1 MGFRALPPVRSRVA
15 LSRCSAD
22 EGIALFDRLFPRS
35 NVELLG
41 SGTQSLGLAISR
53 AAIRGDS
60 KIRRVIVPAY
70 GCPDLISACI
80 QARVEP
86 KLVDVASSGWG
97 YDPEALHRAASDGCI
112 AVVMVNFLGVGDDR
126 ESTQGSLGGLNVPV
140 MHDSA
145 QSMPTVPEKWA
156 GDVVLS
162 FGRGKPINLLHGG
175 ALISAGR
182 QHSDAPLFPLSGML
196 NSIGMAI
203 AFNLLTHPVVYHWA
217 RHVPR
222 FQVGETRYKPPSE
235 LRRLPESAFS
245 RIGAAL
251 KDYLDRKW
259 ENPWLPVIS
268 GWASNG
274 IFPLCAAATRRDVRL
289 LRMPLLAPSRVHRD
303 ELVSLLNSHGLGASP
318 MYKTSLPNVSGV
330 PQSVRAQGPFRNADR
345 LADRLFTL
353 PTHAS
358 VTSRDVA
365 EADRCV
371 RMLG

>member
-1 MGFRALPPVRSRVA
+1 MGMRALPPVRSRVA
-15 LSRCSAD
+15 LRRCSVD
-22 EGIALFDRLFPRS
+22 EGIALFARLFPGY

-41 SGTQSLGLAISR
+41 SGTQSLGLAITH
-53 AAIRGDS
+53 AAIRS
-60 KIRRVIVPAY
+60 KSKLRRVIVPAY

-97 YDPEALHRAASDGCI
+97 YDSEALHRAASEGCI
-112 AVVMVNFLGVGDDR
+112 AVVLVNFLGVGDDR
-126 ESTQGSLGGLNVPV
+126 ESTLRSLDGLDVPV
-140 MHDSA
+140 VHDSA
-145 QSMPTVPEKWA
+145 QSIPTMPEKWA

-182 QHSDAPLFPLSGML
+182 RHSDAPVSLRNEML
-196 NSIGMAI
+196 DSIAMAI
-203 AFNLLTHPVVYHWA
+203 AFNILTIPLVYHWA

-222 FQVGETRYKPPSE
+222 FQVGATRYKPPSE
-235 LRRLPESAFS
+235 LRRIPESTYS

-259 ENPWLPVIS
+259 ENPWLPVVG
-268 GWASNG
+268 GWASKG
-274 IFPLCAAATRRDVRL
+274 IVPLCASATKQDVRL
-289 LRMPLLAPSRVHRD
+289 LRMPLLAQSRAHRD
-303 ELVSLLNSHGLGASP
+303 KIVSLLSSRGLGASP
-318 MYKTSLPNVSGV
+318 MYGTSLPSVSGV
-330 PQSVRAQGPFRNADR
+330 PRSVLAQGPFRNADR

-358 VTSRDVA
+358 VTSADVA
-365 EADRCV
+365 DADRCV
-371 RMLG
+371 RRMG

>member
-1 MGFRALPPVRSRVA
+1 MGFRTLPPVRSRVA
-15 LSRCSAD
+15 LSRCSSD

-35 NVELLG
+35 TVELLG

-53 AAIRGDS
+53 AAVRGES
-60 KIRRVIVPAY
+60 KIKRVIVPAY

-80 QARVEP
+80 QAGVEP

-112 AVVMVNFLGVGDDR
+112 AVVLVNFLGVGDDR
-126 ESTQGSLGGLNVPV
+126 KLTLRSLGGLDIPV
-140 MHDSA
+140 VHDSA
-145 QSMPTVPEKWA
+145 QSMPTVPEQWA

-175 ALISAGR
+175 ALISAG
-182 QHSDAPLFPLSGML
+182 QQQSDASLYPRSVML
-196 NSIGMAI
+196 DSLGMAI
-203 AFNLLTHPVVYHWA
+203 AFNLLTHPLVYHWA

-235 LRRLPESAFS
+235 LGRLPESAFS

-251 KDYLDRKW
+251 KDYLNRKW
-259 ENPWLPVIS
+259 ENPWLPVIG
-268 GWASNG
+268 GWASKG
-274 IFPLCAAATRRDVRL
+274 IFPLCASATRQDVRL
-289 LRMPLLAPSRVHRD
+289 LRMPLLAQSRVHRD
-303 ELVSLLNSHGLGASP
+303 KLVALLNSRGLGASP
-318 MYKTSLPNVSGV
+318 MYKASLPRVSGV
-330 PQSVRAQGPFRNADR
+330 PQSVVAQGPFRNADR

-358 VTSRDVA
+358 VKGHDVA

-371 RMLG
+371 RRLG